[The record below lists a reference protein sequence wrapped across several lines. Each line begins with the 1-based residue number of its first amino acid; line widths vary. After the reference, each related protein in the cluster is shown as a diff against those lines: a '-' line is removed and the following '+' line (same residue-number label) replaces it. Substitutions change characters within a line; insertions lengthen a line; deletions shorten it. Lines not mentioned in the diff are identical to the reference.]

1 MTLLERFESKYEP
14 EPNSGCWLCDTR
26 TAANAK
32 KIACHLGHVYAEVG
46 IYVTPLGKRNC
57 MECRRM
63 ADRRRYA
70 RQA

>member
-1 MTLLERFESKYEP
+1 VLR
-14 EPNSGCWLCDTR
+14 GDTR

-32 KIACHLGHVYAEVG
+32 KTVCHLGHVYAEVG
-46 IYVTPLGKRNC
+46 VYVTPLGKRNC

-63 ADRRRYA
+63 ADRKRYA